1 MRRRPPW
8 ISAVDHYS
16 SQQCQEGHWVIY
28 YHHFRLKV
36 YATRCKEWAS
46 IDINIWNIAFPGWAF
61 AAATVKG
68 FRKLGSG
75 ATGYS
80 TRLPPYKN
88 KIVCLDWNDDPSP
101 NCPYPDYRFEHRCYR
116 CICNPRVTDNSTR
129 QCFVL
134 TKGKITHTLMPC

>member
-68 FRKLGSG
+68 FRKPGSG
-75 ATGYS
+75 ATGYCTQLGYHLAKTKLYAS
-80 TRLPPYKN
+80 IGMMTPALTAPTQTTGLNTAAIAVFAILESRTTAQGNVLSLQKE
-88 KIVCLDWNDDPSP
+88 KSP
-101 NCPYPDYRFEHRCYR
+101 
-116 CICNPRVTDNSTR
+116 
-129 QCFVL
+129 
-134 TKGKITHTLMPC
+134 TL

>member
-36 YATRCKEWAS
+36 CATRCKEWAS

-68 FRKLGSG
+68 FRKLDQELQ
-75 ATGYS
+75 AIFNYVGY
-80 TRLPPYKN
+80 
-88 KIVCLDWNDDPSP
+88 
-101 NCPYPDYRFEHRCYR
+101 H
-116 CICNPRVTDNSTR
+116 
-129 QCFVL
+129 L
-134 TKGKITHTLMPC
+134 TKTKLYASIGMMTPALTAPTQTTGLNTAAIAVFAILESRTTAQGNVLSLQKEKSPTL